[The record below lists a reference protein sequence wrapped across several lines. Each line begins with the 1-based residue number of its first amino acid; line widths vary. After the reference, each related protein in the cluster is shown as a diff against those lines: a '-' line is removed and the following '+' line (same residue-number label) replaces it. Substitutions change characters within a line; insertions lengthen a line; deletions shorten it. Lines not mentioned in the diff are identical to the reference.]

1 MQTGYNGCVW
11 VCMGA
16 LGCRGHGAH
25 KNKASRGYL
34 GPKRAGF
41 GFYGRVFL
49 AIRPK
54 VIQMHA
60 DGYYV
65 VCMGANRR
73 IRKGESKN
81 RAKRA
86 QNE

>member
-1 MQTGYNGCVW
+1 MQTGYNGCGW

-41 GFYGRVFL
+41 GFYGRGNFPGHHVFSDQ
-49 AIRPK
+49 AK
-54 VIQMHA
+54 SGTDA
-60 DGYYV
+60 
-65 VCMGANRR
+65 RR
-73 IRKGESKN
+73 WILCGLHGCE
-81 RAKRA
+81 
-86 QNE
+86 